1 MHFQLSDDQQML
13 KSLVERFVQD
23 HYADGQRNT
32 YLATPYGFSPE
43 TWSLL
48 GELGIIAT
56 AFNEA
61 DGGFETDIKTL
72 TVILRLLDAASQ
84 PNHLLSTHMRQERF
98 LPQQLHRS

>member
-43 TWSLL
+43 NWRLL

-56 AFNEA
+56 AFDEA

-72 TVILRLLDAASQ
+72 TVIFEALGRGI
-84 PNHLLSTHMRQERF
+84 TT
-98 LPQQLHRS
+98 